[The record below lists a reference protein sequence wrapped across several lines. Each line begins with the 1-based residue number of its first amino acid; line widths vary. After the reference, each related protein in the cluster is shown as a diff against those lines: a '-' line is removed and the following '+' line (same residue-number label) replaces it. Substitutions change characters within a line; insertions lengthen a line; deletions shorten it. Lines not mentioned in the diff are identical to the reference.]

1 MEIVVTGSAG
11 FIGSNLVKVLASQNH
26 KVTCIDAL
34 IDTTYPRDIK
44 LSRWIELKENP
55 NLTLIEK
62 DMRDG
67 NLESYIEDAEVIFNL
82 AAMPGLVDSWA
93 NFDLYASCNLTAT
106 HRLLDA
112 HSRLKSKAKLIH
124 ISTSSVY
131 GKIATVD
138 ESGPTLP
145 CSPYGVTKFAS
156 ENLIKAYA
164 DNTSLDFN
172 ILRYF
177 SVYGPGQRPDMAYSK
192 FISAI
197 YNDEIINLYG
207 DGSQSRTNTYIS
219 DCINA
224 TLLIVENGKRN
235 EIYNVSGSELVD
247 MLKVIS
253 FLEEIIGK
261 KARVNFMPGR
271 IGDQLITKGEIKKL
285 ISDTGFEPAVGFY
298 QGLKNQVDY
307 FLDSINPKI
316 KL

>member
-1 MEIVVTGSAG
+1 MGILVTGSAG
-11 FIGSNLVKVLASQNH
+11 FIGSNLVRALASQNH
-26 KVTCIDAL
+26 NVTCIDAL
-34 IDTTYPRDIK
+34 IDTTYSREIK
-44 LSRWIELKENP
+44 LSKWEELKKIP
-55 NLTLIEK
+55 NLTLVEK
-62 DMRDG
+62 DMREG
-67 NLESYIEDAEVIFNL
+67 NLESYIEDAEVIVNL
-82 AAMPGLVDSWA
+82 AAMPGLVDSWT
-93 NFDLYASCNLTAT
+93 NFDLYASCNITAT

-145 CSPYGVTKFAS
+145 YSPYGVTKLAA
-156 ENLIKAYA
+156 ENLIRAFA

-207 DGSQSRTNTYIS
+207 DGTQSRTNTYIS

-224 TLLIVENGKRN
+224 TLMILENGTSK
-235 EIYNVSGSELVD
+235 EIYNVSGSEAVD

-253 FLEEIIGK
+253 ILEEIIGK
-261 KARVNFMPGR
+261 KARINLMPGR
-271 IGDQLITKGEIKKL
+271 IGDQVTTKGNIEKL
-285 ISDTGFEPAVGFY
+285 ISDTGFEPTVGVY

-307 FLDSINPKI
+307 YLDSIKP
-316 KL
+316 

>member
-11 FIGSNLVKVLASQNH
+11 FIGSNLVKELASQNH

-34 IDTTYPRDIK
+34 IDTTYPREIK
-44 LSRWIELKENP
+44 LSRWVELEKIP

-62 DMRDG
+62 DMREG
-67 NLESYIEDAEVIFNL
+67 NLESYIEEAEIIVNL
-82 AAMPGLVDSWA
+82 AAMPGLVDSWT
-93 NFDLYASCNLTAT
+93 NFDLYSSCNITAT

-112 HSRLKSKAKLIH
+112 HLTLKSKAKLIH
-124 ISTSSVY
+124 VSTSSVY

-145 CSPYGVTKFAS
+145 YSPYGVTKLAA
-156 ENLIKAYA
+156 ENLVRAFAY
-164 DNTSLDFN
+164 NTSLDFN

-197 YNDEIINLYG
+197 YNNETINLYG
-207 DGSQSRTNTYIS
+207 DGRQSRTNTYIS

-224 TLLIVENGKRN
+224 TLMILENGNSK
-235 EIYNVSGSELVD
+235 EIYNVSGSEAVD

-253 FLEEIIGK
+253 ILEEIIGK
-261 KARVNFMPGR
+261 KARINLMPGR
-271 IGDQLITKGEIKKL
+271 TGDQLTTKGNIEKL
-285 ISDTGFEPAVGFY
+285 ISDTGFEPTVGIY

-307 FLDSINPKI
+307 YLDSIKP
-316 KL
+316 

>member
-1 MEIVVTGSAG
+1 MKIVVTGAAG
-11 FIGSNLVKVLASQNH
+11 FIGSNLVKELASQNH

-44 LSRWIELKENP
+44 LSRWVELKKIP
-55 NLTLIEK
+55 NLALIEK
-62 DMRDG
+62 DLREG
-67 NLESYIEDAEVIFNL
+67 NLESYIEDAEVILNL
-82 AAMPGLVDSWA
+82 AAMPGLHDSWT
-93 NFDLYASCNLTAT
+93 NFDLYESCNITAT

-112 HSRLKSKAKLIH
+112 HLRLKSKAKLIH

-131 GKIATVD
+131 GKIATVG

-145 CSPYGVTKFAS
+145 YSPYGVTKLAA
-156 ENLIKAYA
+156 ENLIRAFA

-197 YNDEIINLYG
+197 YNNEVINIYG
-207 DGSQSRTNTYIS
+207 DGAQSRTNTYIS

-224 TLLIVENGKRN
+224 TLMIIKNGVSN
-235 EIYNVSGSELVD
+235 AIYNVSGFEEVNL
-247 MLKVIS
+247 LKVIS
-253 FLEEIIGK
+253 ILEEIIGS
-261 KARVNFMPGR
+261 KARINFMPGR
-271 IGDQLITKGEIKKL
+271 IGDQLTTKGNIKRL
-285 ISDTGFEPAVGFY
+285 ITDTGFEPTVGVY

-307 FLDSINPKI
+307 FLNSKKHKI
-316 KL
+316 ER